1 MSGGAPRVRL
11 ERLRRRQQ
19 FLAAARGAKVHMP
32 VLVVQCVPR
41 PGGDAEPTIGV
52 GFTASRKVGNAV
64 ARNRARRRLREAARR
79 VLPEVGEPGCDYVLI
94 ARQAVVTCPFA
105 ELERQLAEAV
115 RRLRAGCREKA
126 SAPER
131 PPAS

>member
-1 MSGGAPRVRL
+1 
-11 ERLRRRQQ
+11 
-19 FLAAARGAKVHMP
+19 MP

-79 VLPEVGEPGCDYVLI
+79 VLPEVGEPGCNYVLI

-115 RRLRAGCREKA
+115 RRLRARCREKA
-126 SAPER
+126 SAPE
-131 PPAS
+131 